1 MKRGFLVFFIIIL
14 IKQSNFT
21 KIEYVKLLIVTFS
34 EDRHILHTGRFGEK
48 YTYTSVFSPL
58 LPLQSINS
66 IPFKTRPTCKQREKD
81 RVNES

>member
-58 LPLQSINS
+58 LPLQSITS
-66 IPFKTRPTCKQREKD
+66 LIQFHSKQDLLASREK
-81 RVNES
+81 RTV